1 MIGGL
6 NQQVDILGRTYHV
19 QTELSETGIRTEVFL
34 GGKLVA
40 TREKPLSAAERD
52 GGDLRAL
59 VQRQHDRILAGVAE
73 RVEQYRER
81 RELAAGVAAPRRRS
95 AAAAKPER
103 GSPAR
108 PPAESVDI
116 GLKVRRVL
124 ERFRLRLGPLPH
136 VPRGNAPL
144 ERVAEHVAGILQA
157 PEFPG
162 LRIDEQVRFNLLN
175 DQLQSWLR
183 GDRDP
188 DHGRRIWSELRIF
201 NDYLAE
207 INNRAELAAF
217 DRDLLAWAL
226 RRLESG
232 GMTERVRE
240 HLSLIA
246 GRDGE
251 LDRLLAEAGDVSD
264 EVWIAELRR
273 VLAKLEGRG

>member
-1 MIGGL
+1 MIGDL
-6 NQQVDILGRTYHV
+6 NQQVEIFGRTYDV
-19 QTELSETGIRTEVFL
+19 QTELSDSGIRTEVFL

-40 TREKPLSAAERD
+40 TREKPLTAAERKQ
-52 GGDLRAL
+52 GDLRSL
-59 VQRQHDRILAGVAE
+59 IQQQHDRILAGVAD

-81 RELAAGVAAPRRRS
+81 RELAAGVAAPRRRP